1 MDTITINEEYARKY
15 EERKRSEELSKLKEK
30 YGKDIDLNSN
40 EETDDSTSEEEDEY
54 GDLITPEVD
63 VQIMKTISAIKSKD
77 PKVYNPNSNFFSE
90 EEMKSAWQSWLN
102 KKQQKDEK
110 KPIYLK
116 DYQRQI
122 LLEDGGD
129 ISNEEEEDD
138 DMTKSKLEI
147 SSSKIGLTPVEE
159 ERKLKDEFK
168 AAVSEFDGNDDNDD
182 DDGDDFLVKRQKTDD
197 ELKKEEE
204 EYQNFLLE
212 CMAKGNVGESV
223 KMWQNYKKNPN
234 VKEDDAFLMDYVLNR
249 GWIDKDSTRI
259 PTYEELITEHHDE
272 EDEQFDEA
280 VDNFE
285 SKYNFRFEEE
295 GSSKITTY
303 SRNAGDSVRRTDNKR
318 KIKRKTIEERKKEEK
333 QQKAEELKRL
343 KNIKKREIFENLQK
357 IKEITGN
364 QSVGFNEI
372 DLEEDFD
379 PEKYDQKMSE
389 VFNEEYYVQEL
400 DNEKPE
406 WNEDIDI
413 GDIGNHDDDDAGDI
427 ENYGDGD
434 DGNFIMDADY
444 LPGGENYE
452 AKNTKKKRKH
462 HQSEIKEE
470 VKQKFDEYLDEYYQL
485 DYEDI
490 IDGTPVRFK
499 YRQTKPVS
507 FGLTPAEILV
517 ADENDLNEFI
527 SLKKLA
533 PFRPDNVVNKDIK
546 KYSKKKRIREFRKK
560 LERAEIDNPPEN
572 KSWSIKSIKRKKLEA
587 QEKIQE
593 KQKSVK
599 SNKKKKNRKNDDIG
613 NESSLYPRDFQR
625 SPIANLLKINKT

>member
-1 MDTITINEEYARKY
+1 MIFGFNKV
-15 EERKRSEELSKLKEK
+15 KEK
-30 YGKDIDLNSN
+30 YGKDIDLRSN
-40 EETDDSTSEEEDEY
+40 EETDESTSEEEDEY

-77 PKVYNPNSNFFSE
+77 PK
-90 EEMKSAWQSWLN
+90 EEMKSSWKNWLN
-102 KKQQKDEK
+102 RNQRKDEK

-129 ISNEEEEDD
+129 ISNEDD
-138 DMTKSKLEI
+138 DMTKLTKSKLEI
-147 SSSKIGLTPVEE
+147 PSSKIGLTPVEE

-168 AAVSEFDGNDDNDD
+168 AA
-182 DDGDDFLVKRQKTDD
+182 
-197 ELKKEEE
+197 EE

-212 CMAKGNVGESV
+212 CMAKGNGESV
-223 KMWQNYKKNPN
+223 KMWQNYKKNPT
-234 VKEDDAFLMDYVLNR
+234 VKEDDAFLMDYILNR

-272 EDEQFDEA
+272 EEEQFDEA

-285 SKYNFRFEEE
+285 R
-295 GSSKITTY
+295 SSKITTY
-303 SRNAGDSVRRTDNKR
+303 SRNTGDSVRRTDNKR
-318 KIKRKTIEERKKEEK
+318 
-333 QQKAEELKRL
+333 
-343 KNIKKREIFENLQK
+343 
-357 IKEITGN
+357 
-364 QSVGFNEI
+364 VGFNEI

-389 VFNEEYYVQEL
+389 VFNEEYYTQEV

-406 WNEDIDI
+406 WNDDIDI
-413 GDIGNHDDDDAGDI
+413 DYVGNDDVYDDIGNDG
-427 ENYGDGD
+427 YGD

-444 LPGGENYE
+444 LPGE
-452 AKNTKKKRKH
+452 RKH

-572 KSWSIKSIKRKKLEA
+572 KSWSIKSIKRKKHEA
-587 QEKIQE
+587 QKEIQE

-599 SNKKKKNRKNDDIG
+599 SNKKKKNPAQNLG
-613 NESSLYPRDFQR
+613 NNA
-625 SPIANLLKINKT
+625 ITVI